1 MSQPER
7 VGEIQNNS
15 DPSHWK
21 HVAGE
26 RNVADGVSRGI
37 TVQELE
43 DGRWKK
49 GPAFLSYQKKNDH
62 RNQHQLEK
70 IYEKTTQNVEK

>member
-1 MSQPER
+1 M
-7 VGEIQNNS
+7 
-15 DPSHWK
+15 
-21 HVAGE
+21 
-26 RNVADGVSRGI
+26 ADGVSRGI

-49 GPAFLSYQKKNDH
+49 CPAFLSYQKKNDH